1 MLEALKATKTL
12 RLPALRQRREW
23 WIPHTSDLLA
33 KLPRWSGIFQ
43 IISGVKRICEIHCL
57 TKTNWPRVSC
67 PKHMLA
73 VPRTKCFLRS
83 NLSLKSCDWSSL
95 TCMWTNGPSFFRL
108 RCLVWRHLY
117 KLISNWKFKINQL
130 SEKVHLVFFTI
141 KITISCK
148 TASSAKRH
156 HQLITSS
163 GTNCF

>member
-1 MLEALKATKTL
+1 MLA
-12 RLPALRQRREW
+12 
-23 WIPHTSDLLA
+23 
-33 KLPRWSGIFQ
+33 LPRTQ
-43 IISGVKRICEIHCL
+43 
-57 TKTNWPRVSC
+57 
-67 PKHMLA
+67 
-73 VPRTKCFLRS
+73 CFLRS

-108 RCLVWRHLY
+108 RFLVWRHLY

-141 KITISCK
+141 KIAISCK

-163 GTNCF
+163 GTNCFQSSYAIHIFLTGGAKNLKKKNCLATQTVSKTDGVGEPKRTLKMSKLWQKHNQCYVLFFFSLSIRNQRA